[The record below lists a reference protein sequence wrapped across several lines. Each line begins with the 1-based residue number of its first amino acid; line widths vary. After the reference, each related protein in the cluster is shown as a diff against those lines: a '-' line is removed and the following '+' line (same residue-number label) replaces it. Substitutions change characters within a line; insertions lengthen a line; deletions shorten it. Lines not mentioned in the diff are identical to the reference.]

1 MRFSHR
7 SRLALPAA
15 AALGL
20 ALFASSLTWQV
31 PTARAGSG
39 PLDAQASEL
48 VRLINGDR
56 AAEGLAQLSVDPF
69 LASKARDGAIPCP
82 DDPAQSIAGRAQD
95 FAAWGDMS
103 HSLRLCAAPA
113 YTLSGTLFVSVLGSA
128 WSYWNVGEIDLVN
141 GGYGNGAFLY
151 TFAGAQTWQT
161 WTYSTTGNA
170 MMGWRS
176 SSSHWNI
183 IVGSYDRVGC
193 GGWASGSSF
202 YYDCLFSAGG
212 SSPDGLQAPPTS
224 SPFSSPLPT
233 PSPAPTAAPTANP
246 TVAPPAPTANPTVAP
261 PAPTANPTVAPPAP
275 PARPTVAPVAPVG
288 PTHAATTNPTAAP
301 PTATT
306 TASASAAPAIPTPAP
321 TPAAVIEGVIAAGPS
336 SPAPV
341 AQVAAMQET
350 GGRIGPTVGGSG
362 PPALI
367 AGMVAILAGSGA
379 VALTCWSLYLSL
391 RRRRRRRQTAS

>member
-246 TVAPPAPTANPTVAP
+246 TVAPPAP
-261 PAPTANPTVAPPAP
+261 

>member
-1 MRFSHR
+1 VRFSHR

-20 ALFASSLTWQV
+20 ALFVASLTWQV
-31 PTARAGSG
+31 PATRAGSG
-39 PLDAQASEL
+39 PLDAQVSEL

-56 AAEGLAQLSVDPF
+56 AAEGLAALSVDPF

-113 YTLSGTLFVSVLGSA
+113 YTLSGTLFVSMLGSA

-141 GGYGNGAFLY
+141 GGYGSGAFLY
-151 TFAGAQTWQT
+151 SFAGAQTWQT

-176 SSSHWNI
+176 SSSHWSI

-193 GGWASGSSF
+193 GGWASGSTY

-212 SSPDGLQAPPTS
+212 SSPDGLQAPPTA
-224 SPFSSPLPT
+224 SPFSNPLPNPT
-233 PSPAPTAAPTANP
+233 PAPTAARTANP
-246 TVAPPAPTANPTVAP
+246 PANPTAAPPTRAATAPPAGPIVAP
-261 PAPTANPTVAPPAP
+261 TDPAIV
-275 PARPTVAPVAPVG
+275 
-288 PTHAATTNPTAAP
+288 NPTAAP
-301 PTATT
+301 PTAAPPTAGQ
-306 TASASAAPAIPTPAP
+306 TASASPTAAPPTAGQTASASPVPAAPNASP
-321 TPAAVIEGVIAAGPS
+321 TPAAAIGGVLAAGSPP
-336 SPAPV
+336 PAPV
-341 AQVAAMQET
+341 AEVAAMQET
-350 GGRIGPTVGGSG
+350 GGLIGPTVGGSG
-362 PPALI
+362 PPVVI
-367 AGMVAILAGSGA
+367 AGMVAVVAGSGA
-379 VALTCWSLYLSL
+379 VALSGWSLFLSL
-391 RRRRRRRQTAS
+391 RRRRRNVAI